1 MSSPNGPPGGGP
13 STTHLSNGSVSGG
26 LVSGGLVSSGPAR
39 SGAVGVSGASGP
51 SGASGVPG
59 VSGASGGSGAAAPG
73 AVGPASQVE
82 AEQPPVPAVGER
94 APAFTL
100 TDQHGQT
107 VSLEDFRGKQAVLL
121 VFYPFAFSRV
131 CGSELQAIHESV
143 DDFQNERVQVLAA
156 SCDALYSLR
165 AYADEAGFGFPLLAD
180 HWPHGGAARAY
191 GVFDEERGCA
201 VRGTF
206 LIDSAGVVRWTVV
219 NGLADARSL
228 DEYRA
233 ALTAAG
239 V

>member
-1 MSSPNGPPGGGP
+1 MSSPTGPPTGGP
-13 STTHLSNGSVSGG
+13 SSIHPP
-26 LVSGGLVSSGPAR
+26 SGPGHAG
-39 SGAVGVSGASGP
+39 S
-51 SGASGVPG
+51 SGVPETG
-59 VSGASGGSGAAAPG
+59 SAGSGGPA
-73 AVGPASQVE
+73 GPASQVQ
-82 AEQPPVPAVGER
+82 AEQPPRPKAGDP

-107 VSLEDFRGKQAVLL
+107 VSLADFRGRQAVLL
-121 VFYPFAFSRV
+121 VFYPWAFSRV
-131 CGSELQAIHESV
+131 CGSELQAIQENV
-143 DDFQNERVQVLAA
+143 ADFQNERVQVLAA

-165 AYADEAGFGFPLLAD
+165 AYADDAGFGFPLLAD

-191 GVFDEERGCA
+191 GVFDAERGCA

-228 DEYRA
+228 DDYRA
-233 ALTAAG
+233 ALAMAG

>member
-1 MSSPNGPPGGGP
+1 MSSPNGPPDGGP
-13 STTHLSNGSVSGG
+13 SIHPSNSPAPA
-26 LVSGGLVSSGPAR
+26 GPA
-39 SGAVGVSGASGP
+39 
-51 SGASGVPG
+51 GVPRP
-59 VSGASGGSGAAAPG
+59 GSGAGSGAGSGSGPG
-73 AVGPASQVE
+73 AASQVQ
-82 AEQPPVPAVGER
+82 AEQPPVPAVGDR

-100 TDQHGQT
+100 TDQHGQS

-143 DDFQNERVQVLAA
+143 GDFQNEHVQVLAA

-191 GVFDEERGCA
+191 GVFDAERGCA

-206 LIDSAGVVRWTVV
+206 LIDREGVVRWTVV

-228 DEYRA
+228 DDYRA
-233 ALTAAG
+233 ALAAAG

>member
-1 MSSPNGPPGGGP
+1 MSSPNGPPAGGP
-13 STTHLSNGSVSGG
+13 STRPSNSPAP
-26 LVSGGLVSSGPAR
+26 SGPA
-39 SGAVGVSGASGP
+39 
-51 SGASGVPG
+51 GVPR
-59 VSGASGGSGAAAPG
+59 ARQA
-73 AVGPASQVE
+73 E
-82 AEQPPVPAVGER
+82 ADPPPAVGDR

-100 TDQHGQT
+100 TDQHGQS
-107 VSLEDFRGKQAVLL
+107 VSLEDFWGKQAVLL

-131 CGSELQAIHESV
+131 CGSELQAIQESV
-143 DDFQNERVQVLAA
+143 EDFQNERVQVLAV

-206 LIDSAGVVRWTVV
+206 LIDQEGVVRWTVV
-219 NGLADARSL
+219 NGMADARSL
-228 DEYRA
+228 DDYRS
-233 ALTAAG
+233 ALAAAG

>member
-13 STTHLSNGSVSGG
+13 SSTH
-26 LVSGGLVSSGPAR
+26 PA
-39 SGAVGVSGASGP
+39 
-51 SGASGVPG
+51 
-59 VSGASGGSGAAAPG
+59 
-73 AVGPASQVE
+73 PAG
-82 AEQPPVPAVGER
+82 AEQEPVPAAGDR

-100 TDQHGQT
+100 TDQHGQS
-107 VSLEDFRGKQAVLL
+107 VSLEDFRGRQAVLL

-143 DDFQNERVQVLAA
+143 GDFQNERIQVLAA

-191 GVFDEERGCA
+191 GVFDAERGCA

-206 LIDSAGVVRWTVV
+206 LIDQEGVVRWTVV

-228 DEYRA
+228 DDYRT

>member
-1 MSSPNGPPGGGP
+1 MSSPTGPPDGGP
-13 STTHLSNGSVSGG
+13 STHPPGGPTAGGPGSGG
-26 LVSGGLVSSGPAR
+26 P
-39 SGAVGVSGASGP
+39 
-51 SGASGVPG
+51 
-59 VSGASGGSGAAAPG
+59 APG
-73 AVGPASQVE
+73 GPASQVA
-82 AEQPPVPAVGER
+82 AEQPPVPEPGDP
-94 APAFTL
+94 APDFTL

-107 VSLEDFRGKQAVLL
+107 VSLADFRDKQAVLL

-131 CGSELQAIHESV
+131 CGSELQAIQESV
-143 DDFQNERVQVLAA
+143 EDFQNERVQVLAA

-165 AYADEAGFGFPLLAD
+165 AYADDAGFAFPLLAD

-206 LIDSAGVVRWTVV
+206 LIDSAGVVRWSVV
-219 NGLADARSL
+219 NGLPDARSL
-228 DEYRA
+228 DDYRA

>member
-1 MSSPNGPPGGGP
+1 MSFPTGPPPGGP
-13 STTHLSNGSVSGG
+13 PIHPP
-26 LVSGGLVSSGPAR
+26 SGPIPGPDR
-39 SGAVGVSGASGP
+39 HGAP
-51 SGASGVPG
+51 P
-59 VSGASGGSGAAAPG
+59 
-73 AVGPASQVE
+73 GPASQTE
-82 AEQPPVPAVGER
+82 AEQQPVPSVGDH

-107 VSLEDFRGKQAVLL
+107 VSLADFHGKQAVLL

-131 CGSELQAIHESV
+131 CGSELQAIHASV
-143 DDFQNERVQVLAA
+143 EDFQNERVQVLAA

-165 AYADEAGFGFPLLAD
+165 AYADEAGYAFPLLAD

-191 GVFDEERGCA
+191 GVFDAERGCA

-219 NGLADARSL
+219 NGMAEARSL
-228 DEYRA
+228 DDYRA
-233 ALTAAG
+233 ALAAAG

>member
-1 MSSPNGPPGGGP
+1 M
-13 STTHLSNGSVSGG
+13 
-26 LVSGGLVSSGPAR
+26 
-39 SGAVGVSGASGP
+39 GAAEAGAS
-51 SGASGVPG
+51 VPQT
-59 VSGASGGSGAAAPG
+59 GSPAP
-73 AVGPASQVE
+73 PLS
-82 AEQPPVPAVGER
+82 
-94 APAFTL
+94 L

-107 VSLEDFRGKQAVLL
+107 VTLADYRGDKAVLV
-121 VFYPFAFSRV
+121 VFYPYAFSRV

-143 DDFQNERVQVLAA
+143 GDFQNERVQVLAA

-191 GVFDEERGCA
+191 GVFDAERGCA

-206 LIDSAGVVRWTVV
+206 LIDQEGVVRWTVV
-219 NGLADARSL
+219 NGLPDARSL
-228 DEYRA
+228 DDYRA

>member
-1 MSSPNGPPGGGP
+1 MSGGGA
-13 STTHLSNGSVSGG
+13 GVSGTSG
-26 LVSGGLVSSGPAR
+26 VS
-39 SGAVGVSGASGP
+39 GVSGA
-51 SGASGVPG
+51 
-59 VSGASGGSGAAAPG
+59 AA
-73 AVGPASQVE
+73 GPASQVE
-82 AEQPPVPAVGER
+82 AEQPPVPATGDQ

-107 VSLEDFRGKQAVLL
+107 VSLDDFRGKQAVLL

>member
-1 MSSPNGPPGGGP
+1 MSSPNGPPDGCPSIHPPSSPVPSDPVGSSGSGTGGP
-13 STTHLSNGSVSGG
+13 GTGG
-26 LVSGGLVSSGPAR
+26 FGT
-39 SGAVGVSGASGP
+39 
-51 SGASGVPG
+51 
-59 VSGASGGSGAAAPG
+59 GGSEPAPEPDPQG
-73 AVGPASQVE
+73 R
-82 AEQPPVPAVGER
+82 AEQPPPPRAGDR

-100 TDQHGQT
+100 TDQHGQS
-107 VSLEDFRGKQAVLL
+107 VSLDDFRGKQAVLL

-143 DDFQNERVQVLAA
+143 EDFQNERVQVLAA

-191 GVFDEERGCA
+191 GVFDAERGCA

-206 LIDSAGVVRWTVV
+206 LIDHEGVVRWTVV

-228 DEYRA
+228 DDYRA
-233 ALTAAG
+233 ALAAAG

>member
-1 MSSPNGPPGGGP
+1 MSSPNGPPDGGP
-13 STTHLSNGSVSGG
+13 STHPSSSPAPAGST
-26 LVSGGLVSSGPAR
+26 
-39 SGAVGVSGASGP
+39 
-51 SGASGVPG
+51 GVP
-59 VSGASGGSGAAAPG
+59 APGSGAGTGSGPG
-73 AVGPASQVE
+73 AASQVA
-82 AEQPPVPAVGER
+82 AEQPPVPAVGDR

-100 TDQHGQT
+100 TDQHGRS
-107 VSLEDFRGKQAVLL
+107 VSLDDFRGRQAVLL

-143 DDFQNERVQVLAA
+143 GDFQNERVQVLAA

-191 GVFDEERGCA
+191 GVFDAERGCA

-206 LIDSAGVVRWTVV
+206 LIDQEGVIRWTVV
-219 NGLADARSL
+219 NGLADARSP
-228 DEYRA
+228 DDYRA
-233 ALTAAG
+233 ALAAAG

>member
-1 MSSPNGPPGGGP
+1 MSGGG
-13 STTHLSNGSVSGG
+13 
-26 LVSGGLVSSGPAR
+26 A
-39 SGAVGVSGASGP
+39 
-51 SGASGVPG
+51 GASGVPG
-59 VSGASGGSGAAAPG
+59 ASGAAAR
-73 AVGPASQVE
+73 ATAGPASQVE

-94 APAFTL
+94 APALTL

-107 VSLEDFRGKQAVLL
+107 VSLDDFRGKQAVLL

-206 LIDSAGVVRWTVV
+206 LIDTEGVVRWTVV

-228 DEYRA
+228 DDYRA